1 MLKPT
6 HPLPVKPPKEA
17 PSFESDYARYQQLLA
32 EMDEVQCLDG
42 KRFLF
47 RQLFS
52 LLDRMEDCIGSPKRV
67 SRPDSQLIY
76 TT

>member
-1 MLKPT
+1 MHKPT
-6 HPLPVKPPKEA
+6 HPAAEKTLRKTR
-17 PSFESDYARYQQLLA
+17 SFERDYARYKELLA
-32 EMDEVQCLDG
+32 EMDEIACLDG

-67 SRPDSQLIY
+67 SRPRAN
-76 TT
+76 